1 MSERANT
8 TAHSEW
14 SSLLQKS
21 FITTQAYNG
30 EFYTYTTSRSGS
42 LGDVGTLVLHASATA
57 ARCPVGRVLHV
68 TGRRLTPGV
77 NPMTVFTSPA
87 GTNIQA
93 PRFMLSVYDPVSML
107 NGFIDPTSR
116 TFAVYDKNRPS
127 YDFTTDDTAITY
139 GGQGANIFFPAT
151 VLNITAANNL
161 ATTATAN
168 IGVSR
173 AGALSFVLGATDAV
187 TTLTVTASSVT
198 TNSYVFIS
206 SNTATPARVS
216 SIIAGQFVITVAAA
230 AENRT
235 INFVIIN

>member
-30 EFYTYTTSRSGS
+30 ELYTYTTSRSGTTEI
-42 LGDVGTLVLHASATA
+42 GTLVLNTSATA
-57 ARCPVGRVLHV
+57 SRCPVGRVLHV

-77 NPMTVFTSPA
+77 NPMSVFTSPA
-87 GTNIQA
+87 GTTIQA
-93 PRFMLSVYDPVSML
+93 PKFMLSVYDPVSML

-127 YDFTTDDTAITY
+127 YDFTTDNTAATF
-139 GGQGANIFFPAT
+139 GGQGTNIIFPAT
-151 VLNITAANNL
+151 VVNITAANNA
-161 ATTATAN
+161 ATTATAA
-168 IGVSR
+168 IGLSR
-173 AGALSFVLGATDAV
+173 AGALSFVVGANDAV
-187 TTLTVTASSVT
+187 TTLTVTASTVT
-198 TNSYVFIS
+198 TNSFVFIS
-206 SNTATPARVS
+206 STTATAARVS
-216 SIIAGQFVITVAAA
+216 SISAGQFVITVTAA

>member
-30 EFYTYTTSRSGS
+30 EFYTYTTSRSAT
-42 LGDVGTLVLHASATA
+42 LANVGTLVLHASATA
-57 ARCPVGRVLHV
+57 DRCPARRVLHV

-77 NPMTVFTSPA
+77 NPMMVFTSPA
-87 GTNIQA
+87 GTTIQT
-93 PRFMLSVYDPVSML
+93 PTFMLSVYDPVSML

-127 YDFTTDDTAITY
+127 YDFTTDDTATTY
-139 GGQGANIFFPAT
+139 GGQGANLLTPA
-151 VLNITAANNL
+151 VSLNITAASNA

-168 IGVSR
+168 IGSSR
-173 AGALSFVLGATDAV
+173 AGTLNFVSGSTDAV
-187 TTLTVTASSVT
+187 LTVTVTAPSVT
-198 TNSYVFIS
+198 ANSVVIITPSITPPAYVS
-206 SNTATPARVS
+206 AVT
-216 SIIAGQFVITVAAA
+216 AGQFVITTTALAAS
-230 AENRT
+230 RKIYFT
-235 INFVIIN
+235 VIN

>member
-21 FITTQAYNG
+21 FITTKAYNG
-30 EFYTYTTSRSGS
+30 ELYTYTTSRSGITEI
-42 LGDVGTLVLHASATA
+42 GTLVLHASATA
-57 ARCPVGRVLHV
+57 DRCPARRVLHV

-87 GTNIQA
+87 GTTIQS
-93 PRFMLSVYDPVSML
+93 PKFMLSVYDPVSML

-127 YDFTTDDTAITY
+127 YDFMTDNTATTF
-139 GGQGANIFFPAT
+139 GGQSANLLTPA
-151 VLNITAANNL
+151 VSLNITAANNA
-161 ATTATAN
+161 ATTATADV
-168 IGVSR
+168 GLSR
-173 AGALSFVLGATDAV
+173 AGALSFLVGSTDAV
-187 TTLTVTASSVT
+187 TTLTVTATSVT
-198 TNSYVFIS
+198 ANSFVFLS
-206 SNTATPARVS
+206 STTATPVWVS
-216 SIIAGQFVITVAAA
+216 SVVAGQFVITVTAA

>member
-21 FITTQAYNG
+21 FNTTKAYNG
-30 EFYTYTTSRSGS
+30 EFYTYTTSRSAN
-42 LGDVGTLVLHASATA
+42 LTEIGTLVLHASATA
-57 ARCPVGRVLHV
+57 NRCPVGRVLHV

-87 GTNIQA
+87 GTTIQA
-93 PRFMLSVYDPVSML
+93 PKFMLSVYDPVSML
-107 NGFIDPTSR
+107 NGFIDPTSG

-127 YDFTTDDTAITY
+127 YDFTTDNTAVTF
-139 GGQGANIFFPAT
+139 GGQGTNIIFPAT
-151 VLNITAANNL
+151 ALNITALNN
-161 ATTATAN
+161 AAVTATAD
-168 IGVSR
+168 IGLSR

-187 TTLTVTASSVT
+187 TTLTVTASTVT
-198 TNSYVFIS
+198 TNSFVFIS
-206 SNTATPARVS
+206 SNTATAVRVS
-216 SIIAGQFVITVAAA
+216 SIIAGQFVITTTGA